1 MPFGIELPSAN
12 EVASFFDL
20 ESSDGVHRRNTGSGG
35 GSGLLNTLK
44 SALLTDSTLQKA
56 GKTDTNTLDV
66 KGLRNIYYT
75 KEFASVE
82 YKPETGP
89 SAGMSITD
97 GPRPYSVF
105 NKYSLSNFRG
115 TPLTGTRKGNKK
127 IEYNKIDP
135 ETLRNPTAN
144 QIVTLTGQKTGGGG
158 TPNLGYRYNYSDFA
172 LCKYFGKI
180 PNNMMITLRR
190 FPFPCPDDI
199 VTPQGIGP
207 DGKMEELQQPDIARA
222 ITWMGEAPGN
232 AFAEIVKF
240 DTGINWKEE
249 EAQVQTLQ
257 SQQSGKG
264 GAFGSFIN
272 SSTLLKAGANA
283 AEGRGAYES
292 ASREATAGY
301 DAFKNTYP
309 NHVFGPYNVIKQT
322 LAREQGLTMSQEF
335 TLKFEYELRSFAGA
349 NPKIMMLD
357 QLANIMALTYN
368 TAPFWG
374 GAVRYIGD
382 GSVGKPL
389 GDLKLLREGKYGGFL
404 KSVVGDLGAM
414 FKGVGDDIAGIFE
427 GKDSKVLNNL
437 IGGTLQKLFNSPQ
450 GGQVANALLTGDP
463 TGQWHMTVGNPLNP
477 IMVIGNLACMGTKV
491 SFDGPMGLQD
501 FPEKMIVE
509 VTLKPGRPRDKADIE
524 SMFNAGRGRFYLQP
538 ADSADIN
545 DTFDVSQYGNRD
557 RRGSSNPLN
566 SEFRKI
572 SNG

>member
-1 MPFGIELPSAN
+1 MPFGIEIPTATQ
-12 EVASFFDL
+12 VAEFFDL
-20 ESSDGVHRRNTGSGG
+20 ESSDGVHRKPEGS
-35 GSGLLNTLK
+35 SNTLK
-44 SALLTDSTLQKA
+44 SSLTTDNTLQLA

-66 KGLRNIYYT
+66 KGLRSVYYT
-75 KEFASVE
+75 KEFDSVE

-97 GPRPYSVF
+97 GPRPYAIF
-105 NKYSLSNFRG
+105 NKYSLANYRG
-115 TPLTGTRKGNKK
+115 TPLTGSRKGNAK

-135 ETLRNPTAN
+135 ETLQNPTVSK
-144 QIVTLTGQKTGGGG
+144 IIEITSQKTGSGGG
-158 TPNLGYRYNYSDFA
+158 ANLGYRYNYSDFA
-172 LCKYFGKI
+172 LCKYFGRI

-222 ITWMGEAPGN
+222 VTWMGEAPGN
-232 AFAEIVKF
+232 PFTEIVKF

-249 EAQVQTLQ
+249 TADVQDLQ
-257 SQQSGKG
+257 SQRKGKS
-264 GAFGSFIN
+264 GAFGSFFN
-272 SSTLLKAGANA
+272 SSALLKAGANA

-292 ASREATAGY
+292 ATREANAGY

-309 NHVFGPYNVIKQT
+309 NHVFGPYNVIKQV

-389 GDLKLLREGKYGGFL
+389 GDLGLLREGKYGSFL
-404 KSVVGDLGAM
+404 KSVVSDLGGM
-414 FKGVGDDIAGIFE
+414 FKGVGSDIAGIFE

-450 GGQVANALLTGDP
+450 GGQVANSLLTGDP
-463 TGQWHMTVGNPLNP
+463 TGQWHVTVGNPLNP
-477 IMVIGNLACMGTKV
+477 IMVIGNLACTGTKV

-501 FPEKMIVE
+501 FPEKMFVE

-538 ADSADIN
+538 SDTADIN
-545 DTFDVSQYGNRD
+545 DTFDVSQYGNKD
-557 RRGSSNPLN
+557 RKGGSNPLN